1 MGQDEGEN
9 FDDETL
15 LGHGV
20 DAPGEEVMEHAPHR
34 LHHPPPH
41 DGQVLHPREI
51 PPAVPPADDHG
62 NNLLGLPEEVLV
74 QMALVP
80 PVQVELR
87 PLGKVQGK
95 EEKRSEVVEA
105 PRGQVHL
112 VDELPV
118 VHQEVELEAVEV
130 DPLAGDEAAVGLV
143 REEAG
148 AGGADVLA
156 ALEEAMRLFPPRGTA
171 RVSVPGIEKKLGRNE
186 QIAHHIFLRT
196 GKTRSSKQI
205 RSALHRAKKKRQAQ
219 SISHTHH
226 PSSAHSPR
234 VPNRRHPPLVVKSE
248 TEGDDDTS
256 SISEPRRVESHRKPV
271 RTVRVVRTVKREGK
285 GKR

>member
-118 VHQEVELEAVEV
+118 VHQEVKLEAVEV
-130 DPLAGDEAAVGLV
+130 DPLAGDEAPVGLV

-156 ALEEAMRLFPPRGTA
+156 GGEGEGVQGIRLGLVEVLPDLGQEVEEGEKEGVEGVEPAVEAAWGGDVGEEARL
-171 RVSVPGIEKKLGRNE
+171 
-186 QIAHHIFLRT
+186 
-196 GKTRSSKQI
+196 
-205 RSALHRAKKKRQAQ
+205 
-219 SISHTHH
+219 
-226 PSSAHSPR
+226 
-234 VPNRRHPPLVVKSE
+234 PLKIV
-248 TEGDDDTS
+248 
-256 SISEPRRVESHRKPV
+256 
-271 RTVRVVRTVKREGK
+271 
-285 GKR
+285 